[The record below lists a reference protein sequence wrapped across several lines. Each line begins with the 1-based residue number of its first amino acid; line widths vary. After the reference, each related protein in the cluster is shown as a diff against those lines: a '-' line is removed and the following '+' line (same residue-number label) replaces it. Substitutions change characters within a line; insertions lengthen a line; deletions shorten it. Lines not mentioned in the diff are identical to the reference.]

1 MFMHFTYTVPHGP
14 LLGQQE
20 TTSVRF
26 IGFMKCVSGTIVRE
40 MLHYNSVASLKP
52 CFQCLSTFNLLSIIK
67 GIVMHNLQSPLPPPS
82 NCLNCLSRNI
92 KLYLLGIHFAK
103 IHIKLLNQFHQGKKK
118 KKKTVRK
125 IKDHCISAAD
135 YINHFWTLMIN
146 QNTHMP
152 LIFSASGGALLLNKY
167 QESVLTG
174 QNSTTRELYQANVP
188 LYPTEL
194 FVMMAMLHACTGMAV
209 ATATCAYWSP
219 EVWLVP

>member
-1 MFMHFTYTVPHGP
+1 MLSGQIPALLNAPPGLIPPHLPFHHPLEGKALETAPVYPSTHSVTGTSLEWPNQCQEKNKLKKINSQMFMHFTYTVPHGP

-118 KKKTVRK
+118 KKK
-125 IKDHCISAAD
+125 
-135 YINHFWTLMIN
+135 
-146 QNTHMP
+146 Q
-152 LIFSASGGALLLNKY
+152 
-167 QESVLTG
+167 
-174 QNSTTRELYQANVP
+174 
-188 LYPTEL
+188 
-194 FVMMAMLHACTGMAV
+194 
-209 ATATCAYWSP
+209 
-219 EVWLVP
+219 